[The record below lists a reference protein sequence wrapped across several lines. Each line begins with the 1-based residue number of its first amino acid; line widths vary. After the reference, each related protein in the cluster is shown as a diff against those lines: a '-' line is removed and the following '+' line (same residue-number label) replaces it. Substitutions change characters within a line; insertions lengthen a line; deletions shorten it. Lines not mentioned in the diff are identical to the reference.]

1 MELSNMDRRRIMALW
16 AEQGDLI
23 GKILKGLQMKYELEL
38 NRKSTEWENAQ
49 QMAEYLAKKQCL
61 VDIQKIL
68 IEKI

>member
-68 IEKI
+68 TEKI